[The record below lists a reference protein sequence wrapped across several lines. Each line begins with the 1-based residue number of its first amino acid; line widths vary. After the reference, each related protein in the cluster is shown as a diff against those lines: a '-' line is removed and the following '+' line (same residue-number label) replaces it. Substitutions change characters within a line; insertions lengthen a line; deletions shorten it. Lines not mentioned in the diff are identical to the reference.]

1 MFIFEQLKKDK
12 LLAMKEKNV
21 PIKDVLNLILTN
33 ITNEEK
39 KGIVIDNNV
48 IIKIIKNEIKQIND
62 AKIYLIQNNQDITLE
77 DQKIQYLLQFL
88 PVELSEDETSVIIN
102 NYIIENNIDKSN
114 IWLIMKF
121 AKEKNLNLAIVNKII
136 R

>member
-21 PIKDVLNLILTN
+21 SIKDVLNLILTN

-39 KGIVIDNNV
+39 KGIVIDNSV